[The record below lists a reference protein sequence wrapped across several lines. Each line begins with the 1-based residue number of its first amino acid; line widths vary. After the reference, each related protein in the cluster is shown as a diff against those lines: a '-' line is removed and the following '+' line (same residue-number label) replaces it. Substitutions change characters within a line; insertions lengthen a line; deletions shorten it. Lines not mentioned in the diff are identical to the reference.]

1 MLKPILAAALLAATL
16 TPALAGPNDLKII
29 GDQCASQLKL
39 APTVCNCMVQKAST
53 DLNNNQQAFM
63 AAQVTHNTQ
72 EIGRIQ
78 GMLTVQEAAATGQF
92 MSTVVGACG
101 G

>member
-1 MLKPILAAALLAATL
+1 MLKSILAAALLAATL

-29 GDQCASQLKL
+29 GEQCGAQLHL
-39 APTVCNCMVQKAST
+39 SPAVCNCMVQKAST
-53 DLNNNQQAFM
+53 DLNGNQQAFM

-72 EIGRIQ
+72 EIGRVQ
-78 GMLTVQEAAATGQF
+78 GLLTTQEAAATGQF
-92 MSTVVGACG
+92 MSSVVGACG